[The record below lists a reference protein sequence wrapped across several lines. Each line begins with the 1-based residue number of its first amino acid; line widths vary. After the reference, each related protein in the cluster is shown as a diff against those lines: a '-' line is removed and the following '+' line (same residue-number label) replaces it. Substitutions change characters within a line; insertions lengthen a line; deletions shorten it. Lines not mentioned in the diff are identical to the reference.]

1 MLSGRAWG
9 GFASI
14 AGVAL
19 LSRISCISLVTRS
32 SGVTCVP
39 PVTSLACIPRLPLYS
54 LLSGLPFRA
63 IFVRVAQAVPALPE
77 LPVLLAVALSGNRHI
92 AT

>member
-32 SGVTCVP
+32 SGVTGVP
-39 PVTSLACIPRLPLYS
+39 PVTSLACIPPFAPVLLVVRAALP
-54 LLSGLPFRA
+54 RH
-63 IFVRVAQAVPALPE
+63 FVRVAQAVPALPE